1 MGPPMAER
9 RGVEG
14 AQALSGPLRVAIDAR
29 AAVAPRRTGVGVYAG
44 EVIRRL
50 PSVDPA
56 TRYTAWVLDV
66 RGAANRRRFFA
77 DAPGMSEHRTAIPAR
92 VFDRAAARLDLPRIE
107 WFVRFDVLFAPN
119 FVPPPTRAPRQVVTI
134 HDLAFRLMPE
144 TAPHAVPWWRRAV
157 ERAIA
162 SAARVIVPSTAT
174 RDDLVRLFG
183 IDEARVVVVPLAVD
197 HRTYRPP
204 SPEALAEARAHL
216 GLPDRYLLFLG
227 LDRRKNLPTLL
238 EAFERL
244 PAADRPALVLVGA
257 MPWEPDGSDPTD
269 QALARLRPDVRSGV
283 VRLGYVDERWKPGL
297 VGGAT
302 ALVYP
307 SRYEGFGLP
316 ALEAMATGT
325 PVVASNVSSLPE
337 LLDGSALLVD
347 PDDAGAI
354 ADAVQRVVEDDD
366 LRAKLGAAGIDR
378 AAAFTWE
385 ETARRTAE
393 VIRSAAEA
401 DPA

>member
-1 MGPPMAER
+1 MGTPMAER

-14 AQALSGPLRVAIDAR
+14 AQALSGSLRVAIDAR
-29 AAVAPRRTGVGVYAG
+29 AAVAPRPTGVGVYAG

-50 PSVDPA
+50 PSVDAA

-92 VFDRAAARLDLPRIE
+92 VFDRAVARLDLPRIE

-157 ERAIA
+157 DRAVA

-174 RDDLVRLFG
+174 KRDLVRLYG
-183 IDEARVVVVPLAVD
+183 INESRVVVVPLAVNHD
-197 HRTYRPP
+197 VYRPP
-204 SPEALAEARAHL
+204 PAEAIVEARTRL
-216 GLPDRYLLFLG
+216 GIPDRYLLFLG
-227 LDRRKNLPTLL
+227 LDRRKNLPAVLQ
-238 EAFERL
+238 AFEQL
-244 PAADRPALVLVGA
+244 PAAGRPALVLVGGK
-257 MPWEPDGSDPTD
+257 PWEADGTDPTD
-269 QALARLRPDVRSGV
+269 EALGRLRPDVRSSV
-283 VRLGYVDERWKPGL
+283 VRLGYVNERWKPGL

-325 PVVASNVSSLPE
+325 PVVASNVSALPE
-337 LLDGSALLVD
+337 LVDGAGLLVD
-347 PDDAGAI
+347 ADDADAI
-354 ADAVQRVVEDDD
+354 ADAVQRIVEEDA
-366 LRAKLGAAGIDR
+366 LRERLRDAGIAR

-393 VIRSAAEA
+393 AIRSAAEA